1 MNHGL
6 STRSALV
13 RAAKTGLQRE
23 RRAQIRQDSA
33 IVLSICTVVIGVF
46 LLVQFIAQVLP

>member
-13 RAAKTGLQRE
+13 RAAETGLQRE
-23 RRAQIRQDSA
+23 RRARARHDSA
-33 IVLSICTVVIGVF
+33 IILAICTVVIGVF